1 MFLSR
6 YERMV
11 AKRYLLPGKGE
22 GFIFLVASISLVA
35 VMLGVAALII
45 VMSVM
50 NGFRAE
56 LFDKIVGLNGHA
68 IVQGY
73 GGRLSDWRDIL
84 KEARETPGVIDA
96 SPLIEQ
102 PLLTTYEGRVEAILL
117 RGMELGEIMSKDGL
131 ANKVVAGDIN
141 LLKRNKAIATVAE
154 VPEGEDLDE
163 NGELITPPG
172 FDADVGTPQPI
183 EDVQYVAIGRGLAT
197 NLGVSPGQRIT
208 IINPAGRST
217 PFGTVPREI
226 SYQIAAIFEIGI
238 YDYDKAFVVLPM
250 ADAQTLLL
258 LGDDIGMIE
267 VTTDDPDNVNE
278 ILAPLAPKLN
288 NKGLIVDWKN
298 MNASLFEALAVER
311 VAMFVVLSIIVLVAV
326 FNILSSL
333 IMLVRA
339 KTRDIAI
346 LRTMGASRKSLLRIF
361 MTVGV
366 LIGSAGILAG
376 LLLGFIFLYFR
387 QSVVT
392 AIQWVT
398 GIELWDPQIRFL
410 TELPSR
416 TDPMEVLAIVL
427 LALLFSFLAT
437 LYPAFKAASTDP
449 VQVLRYE

>member
-1 MFLSR
+1 
-6 YERMV
+6 
-11 AKRYLLPGKGE
+11 
-22 GFIFLVASISLVA
+22 
-35 VMLGVAALII
+35 
-45 VMSVM
+45 M

-68 IVQGY
+68 IIQGY

-84 KEARETPGVIDA
+84 KEARETPGVTDA

-117 RGMELGEIMSKDGL
+117 RGMEMEEIMGKAGL
-131 ANKVVAGDIN
+131 AEKVVAGDIN
-141 LLKRNKAIATVAE
+141 LLKRNKAIASVAE
-154 VPEGEDLDE
+154 VPEGEDLDD

-172 FDADVGTPQPI
+172 LDADVGTTQPT
-183 EDVQYVAIGRGLAT
+183 EDVQYAAIGRGLAT

-278 ILAPLAPKLN
+278 ILAPLTPKLN
-288 NKGLIVDWKN
+288 NKGLIVDWKS

-361 MTVGV
+361 MTVGL
-366 LIGSAGILAG
+366 LIGSAGIIAG
-376 LLLGFIFLYFR
+376 LILGFIFLYFR
-387 QSVVT
+387 QSVVG